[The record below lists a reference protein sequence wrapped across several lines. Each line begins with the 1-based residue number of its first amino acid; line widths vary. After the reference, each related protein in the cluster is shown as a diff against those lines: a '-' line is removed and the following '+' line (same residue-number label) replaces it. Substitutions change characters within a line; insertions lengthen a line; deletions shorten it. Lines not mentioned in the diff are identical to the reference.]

1 MGLDELVASSD
12 VVSLHA
18 PSLPSTRHMIDAR
31 QIARLRPGAT
41 FINTA
46 RGELVDQ
53 DALLRRIEQG
63 DLYAVLDVTTPWSL
77 PTDSGFYVNPNVL
90 LTPHVAGSLGSEL
103 ERMAA
108 STVEEALRLSRG
120 EAAAFPAARRRP
132 GLHGLTSGKPRHA
145 GPGNDDSFHDPA
157 TATEPKAKEDP

>member
-1 MGLDELVASSD
+1 MIRLLRSYDLEVVVADPFLAPAEAAELGVQLVSLDELVATSD

-18 PSLPSTRHMIDAR
+18 PSLPETRHMIDAR

-53 DALLRRIEQG
+53 EALLRRIEQG

-77 PTDSGFYVNPNVL
+77 PPDRDS
-90 LTPHVAGSLGSEL
+90 T
-103 ERMAA
+103 R
-108 STVEEALRLSRG
+108 
-120 EAAAFPAARRRP
+120 AR
-132 GLHGLTSGKPRHA
+132 TSC
-145 GPGNDDSFHDPA
+145 
-157 TATEPKAKEDP
+157 